1 MRRDKPS
8 AHPRGAIAPP
18 RIRPDLPA
26 PLNEWFAE
34 PPFGGVQQRY
44 RILQRIHS
52 ESTPWQSLEVLDLEG
67 PGRALILA
75 GTLQTS
81 LNEEFTYHEPLV
93 HIPLFAHANPH
104 RVLVIGGGD
113 GGALRHVLMHSSVD
127 RALEVEID
135 QRVVEASLKYLPEI
149 SKGAYS
155 NPRAELKIQDGAQ
168 FLAETE
174 ERFDV
179 ILVDSTDPV
188 GPAAAL
194 ISDSFLESASRALAP
209 GGLIAMQ
216 SGSPVSQP
224 REWLA
229 TVRVFQRHFRIAKP
243 YLGYVPIYPA
253 MLWSWVIGSE
263 EVDPTSFDEVS
274 VRRRAEL
281 LAADL
286 HVYTPAVHRAAFA
299 LPRFVQALLQLT
311 DRDQPPTVAELRA
324 AGHPLPGV
332 VA

>member
-1 MRRDKPS
+1 VD
-8 AHPRGAIAPP
+8 
-18 RIRPDLPA
+18 D
-26 PLNEWFAE
+26 WFAE
-34 PPFGGVQQRY
+34 PPYGGVQQRY
-44 RILQRIHS
+44 RVLERLHAQT
-52 ESTPWQSLEVLDLEG
+52 TPWQTLEVLDLEG

-93 HIPLFAHANPH
+93 HIPLFAHPNPH
-104 RVLVIGGGD
+104 RVLIIGGGD
-113 GGALRHVLMHSSVD
+113 GGALRHALLHPSVD

-135 QRVVEASLKYLPEI
+135 QAVVEACLRFLPEI
-149 SKGAYS
+149 SGGAYS
-155 NPRAELKIQDGAQ
+155 DPRAELKIQDGTA
-168 FLAETE
+168 FVAEITD

-194 ISDSFLESASRALAP
+194 IADEFLQNARRALAP
-209 GGLIAMQ
+209 GGLVAMQ

-224 REWLA
+224 REWVA
-229 TVRVFQRHFRIAKP
+229 TVRAFKHVFPIVKP

-253 MLWSWVIGSE
+253 MLWSWVIGSD

-274 VRRRAEL
+274 LRSRLEALSSQPRI
-281 LAADL
+281 
-286 HVYTPAVHRAAFA
+286 YTPAVHRAAFA
-299 LPRFVQALLQLT
+299 LPGFVQALLQLT
-311 DRDQPPTVAELRA
+311 ERDPEQAPTSADLRA

-332 VA
+332 IA